1 LPALGSGQ
9 DKPTPS
15 RAKHQETGRVL
26 VMDDEATVLRLA
38 ERALQDAGYA
48 TKMAAN
54 GSDAVEIY
62 RKVFAEGQRF
72 DAVVLDLT
80 VRGGMGGK
88 EAVERILAIDP
99 AARLMV
105 SSGYS
110 EDSVMAE
117 YRRHGFSAV
126 LPKPYTAQQLCD
138 AVHGMIAETGQH
150 RR

>member
-1 LPALGSGQ
+1 MV
-9 DKPTPS
+9 T
-15 RAKHQETGRVL
+15 
-26 VMDDEATVLRLA
+26 
-38 ERALQDAGYA
+38 
-48 TKMAAN
+48 N
-54 GSDAVEIY
+54 GSDAVDVY
-62 RKVFAEGQRF
+62 RRVFDDGQRF

-88 EAVERILAIDP
+88 EAAEQILAIDP

-110 EDSVMAE
+110 EDAVMAE

-138 AVHGMIAETGQH
+138 AVHGMISDAGFTRH
-150 RR
+150 